1 MNYILT
7 ATRNYNGH
15 FQSVNVRLANGKD
28 NMFPTMRTWAILLS
42 EFDYNYGGES
52 ITGSGYKSMNYV
64 TKESELN
71 YEGNIAGNAT
81 VTIIWSEENSVNQ
94 DSPRSS
100 IIRVENITYSN
111 FVDKVLEKFEEV
123 TGKVFKQN
131 KKFYIACLNI
141 RLKVEI

>member
-1 MNYILT
+1 
-7 ATRNYNGH
+7 
-15 FQSVNVRLANGKD
+15 
-28 NMFPTMRTWAILLS
+28 MFPTMRTWAILLS

-71 YEGNIAGNAT
+71 YEGNITGSAT

-100 IIRVENITYSN
+100 IIKVDNITYSN

-131 KKFYIACLNI
+131 KKFYVACLNI